1 MLAVITG
8 VMVAGVGSYHVG
20 NKVELP
26 VRYLVV
32 VVVHTAA
39 GVSCGVVHLVEQ
51 IAYLLLCS
59 CKRSV
64 GVLHHYHKYAHCSG
78 GVALFQWI
86 ATSNQDMIE
95 EMKMLLDK
103 AGIRQGNALEEFMK
117 SKAIAAI
124 ALFMIV
130 FVILSTNDF
139 GIPILACIPLSLI
152 IGVVGGHKLTN
163 MNMEMLA
170 NKRKDAIENGIPDLV
185 DLLVICAESGLD
197 LNTVPSNTYNSPL

>member
-1 MLAVITG
+1 MIETIVYFVVAFLSFVILLPPIKASVFKLIAEYRMMG
-8 VMVAGVGSYHVG
+8 RIRRVRNKDSSGSDYTDEEAEDESIG
-20 NKVELP
+20 LSQKGID
-26 VRYLVV
+26 Y
-32 VVVHTAA
+32 
-39 GVSCGVVHLVEQ
+39 
-51 IAYLLLCS
+51 
-59 CKRSV
+59 
-64 GVLHHYHKYAHCSG
+64 G

-139 GIPILACIPLSLI
+139 GIPILACIPL
-152 IGVVGGHKLTN
+152 H
-163 MNMEMLA
+163 M
-170 NKRKDAIENGIPDLV
+170 
-185 DLLVICAESGLD
+185 
-197 LNTVPSNTYNSPL
+197 